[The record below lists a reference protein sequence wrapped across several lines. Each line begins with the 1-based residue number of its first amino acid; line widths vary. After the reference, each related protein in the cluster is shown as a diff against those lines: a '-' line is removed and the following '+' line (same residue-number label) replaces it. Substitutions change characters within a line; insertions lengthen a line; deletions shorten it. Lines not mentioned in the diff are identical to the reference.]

1 MEAALAQQVKR
12 LLCECRELSLA
23 LQSPWNSWV
32 WQRVCVTSSK
42 HVCMEAI
49 LRGLSRCV
57 HECVSIKKKR
67 GHEFEAWREHEEGG
81 EVEMM

>member
-57 HECVSIKKKR
+57 HECVSIKKKEAMNSRR
-67 GHEFEAWREHEEGG
+67 GGNMRKG
-81 EVEMM
+81 EKWK